1 MPERTEQRAT
11 TIGGLARASG
21 VKVTTIR
28 YYESIGLIDPPDRSE
43 GGQRMYDRNAVE
55 RMNFIR
61 HARDLGFSLDAI
73 RELIALSANTERSCT
88 EIDEI
93 ARRHAADIRHR
104 IKRLKALE
112 REMERMIKSCSVDKV
127 ADCRILA
134 VLADHHLC
142 AENDHGRN
150 EEAVRATKRR
160 KRA

>member
-1 MPERTEQRAT
+1 MRNANMRAT
-11 TIGGLARASG
+11 TIGGLAKASG

-43 GGQRMYDRNAVE
+43 GGQRLYDNGAVE

-73 RELIALSANTERSCT
+73 RELIALSANTERSCV

-112 REMERMIKSCSVDKV
+112 REMERMIKACSVDKV
-127 ADCRILA
+127 GDCRVLA
-134 VLADHHLC
+134 VLSNHGLCADDDHHRQAKGT
-142 AENDHGRN
+142 AER
-150 EEAVRATKRR
+150 
-160 KRA
+160 